1 MMGFMD
7 SHLRAFRS
15 FVPFVLIKYLEDT
28 IAVMGNQCLIFKHE
42 EHEGTKHT
50 KRFLIIVI
58 PHKSN

>member
-1 MMGFMD
+1 
-7 SHLRAFRS
+7 
-15 FVPFVLIKYLEDT
+15 VPFVLIKYLEDT